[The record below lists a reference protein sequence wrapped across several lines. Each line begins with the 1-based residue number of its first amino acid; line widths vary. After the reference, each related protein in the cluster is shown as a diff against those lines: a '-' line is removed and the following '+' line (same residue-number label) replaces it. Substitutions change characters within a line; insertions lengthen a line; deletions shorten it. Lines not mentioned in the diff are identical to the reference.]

1 MQRQHYRKASDNG
14 DQFTEQEKGS
24 RINDSKR
31 SIGRH
36 EVRSWKTAAKQS
48 FCLMWQKVK
57 EQLTLSMSFL
67 LTVFWYCR
75 RLYSFLAQ
83 LLKRWSNYLQRKLLR
98 NISVLTEVDLLD
110 YSAREWKGETKQA
123 KHMREAYDALAWTYH
138 VKYLRQVKR
147 DNYCVLRAVLFQIF
161 RQGIPFPSW
170 MKERDILKLPEKL
183 LYSQGCN
190 WIQQYSFGPERYTGP
205 NVFGKLR
212 KCMETLKTNWI
223 ELSATKDPE
232 ERGNICNM
240 LFSDETKEHK
250 LYEAIKFIMLYEVV
264 EACEKIKNRE
274 EPKHNLFSLLLARD
288 SSSDPLSFM
297 MNHLNSIGD
306 SMYLDQVELL
316 LLGYVL
322 EIKVRVYRLHRF
334 DTEEFQVSYPDGYR
348 REWNEISLLTEDDRY
363 YHIPIFR
370 K

>member
-1 MQRQHYRKASDNG
+1 MQRQHDRKASDNG
-14 DQFTEQEKGS
+14 DQFTEQEKRS
-24 RINDSKR
+24 RTNNSKR

-36 EVRSWKTAAKQS
+36 EVRSWTAAAKQS
-48 FCLMWQKVK
+48 LCLMWQKVK
-57 EQLTLSMSFL
+57 EQLILSMSFL

-98 NISVLTEVDLLD
+98 NISVLPEVDLLD

-123 KHMREAYDALAWTYH
+123 KHMREAYDALVWTYH

-161 RQGIPFPSW
+161 SQGIPFPSW

-223 ELSATKDPE
+223 ELSATRGHE
-232 ERGNICNM
+232 ERGNICHT

-264 EACEKIKNRE
+264 EAYEQIKNRE
-274 EPKHNLFSLLLARD
+274 EPIHNLFSLLLARD

-322 EIKVRVYRLHRF
+322 EVKLRVYRLHRF

-363 YHIPIFR
+363 YHIPLFR
-370 K
+370 T